1 MPEEATMTRFGY
13 FLSCEEYTPA
23 ELVEQ
28 AVAAERAGF
37 EALWISDHLHPW
49 NDEQGQSPMVW
60 TMIGAIAEAT
70 SLPITTA
77 VTCPIGRQSPLLVAQ
92 AAATCAVLNP
102 GFRLGVGTGEAL
114 NEHPTGEPWPSFEVR
129 IEMLAEA
136 VHLIRALW
144 TGEVVHHRDTYFT
157 VDGARIYTRPEK
169 SPEIWMSGFG
179 EKATREAARIA
190 DGYITTSPD
199 RELLGLFREV
209 SGGKPA
215 AAGVKVA
222 YAETEDEGVEH
233 AHRLWSNAGLPGEL
247 AQILPTPQH
256 FEQASSLVTKE
267 STRESITAGSDLE
280 AHLATVREYVD
291 AGFDEVYVAN
301 MGPHYLDMIDFYGNK
316 VLPELRS

>member
-1 MPEEATMTRFGY
+1 MTKFGY
-13 FLSCEEYTPA
+13 FLSCEEYAPA
-23 ELVEQ
+23 ELIEQ

-60 TMIGAIAEAT
+60 AMIGAIAQAT

-92 AAATCAVLNP
+92 AAATCGVLNP

-114 NEHPTGEPWPSFEVR
+114 NEHPTGAPWPSFDVR
-129 IEMLAEA
+129 IEMLTEA
-136 VHLIRALW
+136 VQLIRELW
-144 TGEVVHHRDTYFT
+144 TGDVVRHRGAHFT
-157 VDGARIYTRPEK
+157 VDGARIYTRPDE
-169 SPEIWMSGFG
+169 PPQIWMSGFG
-179 EKATREAARIA
+179 EKATREAADIA
-190 DGYITTSPD
+190 DGYISTSPD
-199 RELLGLFREV
+199 PELLTLFREQ

-215 AAGVKVA
+215 AAGLKVA

-267 STRESITAGSDLE
+267 STRESVTAGSDLE
-280 AHLATVREYVD
+280 AHLAAVREYVD
-291 AGFDEVYVAN
+291 AGYDEVYVAN
-301 MGPHYLDMIDFYGNK
+301 MGPHFADMIDFYGSK
-316 VLPELRS
+316 VLPELRK